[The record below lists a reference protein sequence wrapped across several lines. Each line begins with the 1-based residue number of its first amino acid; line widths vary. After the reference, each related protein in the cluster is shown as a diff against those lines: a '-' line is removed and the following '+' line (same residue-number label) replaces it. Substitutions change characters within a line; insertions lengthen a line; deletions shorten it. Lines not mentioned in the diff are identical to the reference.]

1 MKPEVIDDSAPSEFP
16 WDSGDGFQLGGVRSI
31 AIPIVIDGEN
41 ADAAITYAKAGAR
54 VAVDGADPA
63 TDAKVFA
70 VGHDAYVVR
79 GGRQTRI
86 QIRDFAAPGASAS
99 AGDGVI
105 KAPMHGKVLEV
116 LAAVGDRVAIGQRLA
131 VIEAMKMEHTLRA
144 PFAAHRDAGSCAYRG
159 PSCGK
164 RAGHGARAD
173 PGKPGRHKVGLCRF
187 ISSSFASVANS
198 VRDLEDWIKQ
208 KLKAKRTTGEKPE
221 HIHRTRMVPKRA
233 AELTD
238 GGSLYWVIRGEVM
251 CRQRLR
257 DVRPFRDKDGIG
269 RCGLVLDPKVILVE
283 PRPYRAFQGWRY
295 LAANDAPRDLDKAVK
310 GAAAMPETLRRELRE
325 LGLM

>member
-1 MKPEVIDDSAPSEFP
+1 MPLHLIK
-16 WDSGDGFQLGGVRSI
+16 LC
-31 AIPIVIDGEN
+31 
-41 ADAAITYAKAGAR
+41 
-54 VAVDGADPA
+54 
-63 TDAKVFA
+63 
-70 VGHDAYVVR
+70 VGCD
-79 GGRQTRI
+79 
-86 QIRDFAAPGASAS
+86 
-99 AGDGVI
+99 
-105 KAPMHGKVLEV
+105 
-116 LAAVGDRVAIGQRLA
+116 
-131 VIEAMKMEHTLRA
+131 
-144 PFAAHRDAGSCAYRG
+144 
-159 PSCGK
+159 
-164 RAGHGARAD
+164 
-173 PGKPGRHKVGLCRF
+173 
-187 ISSSFASVANS
+187 S

-208 KLKAKRTTGEKPE
+208 KLKAKRKTGEKPE

-233 AELTD
+233 AELTN

-295 LAANDAPRDLDKAVK
+295 LGANDAPRDLDKAVK